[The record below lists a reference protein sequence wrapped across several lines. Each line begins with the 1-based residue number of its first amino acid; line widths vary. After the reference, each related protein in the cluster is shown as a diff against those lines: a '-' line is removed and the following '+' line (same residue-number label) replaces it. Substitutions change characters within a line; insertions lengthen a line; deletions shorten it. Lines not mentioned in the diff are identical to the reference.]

1 MKKNAFDPVRA
12 RIWALTGLMGLC
24 LLAFA
29 GVMYYTQIL
38 HGEENRAKSLASN
51 AASETVEASRGI
63 ITDRNG
69 KVLVSNRLTYT
80 LIFSA
85 KDFENDQDL
94 NAAILRLTDL
104 CTENNTVWN
113 DTLPLSKTAP
123 YSYTDAQDS
132 EGFALFLKN
141 KSIPYSKLSQVTP
154 TLQPDRFMA
163 KLRELFKIDSS
174 YTDDQA
180 RTIAGV
186 RYELAVKSLTD
197 AQYVFAD
204 DVSVELISQTADGQ
218 YQGVSTGT
226 SSARV
231 YNTEYAAHV
240 LGRLSPIYYEDWV
253 GDPENGVT
261 GYRDMEGY
269 SMNSL
274 VGREGAEKAFESY
287 LHGTKGTRIITTNE
301 EGKITGELY
310 TKEPQPGGTVAL
322 TLDIDVQE
330 DTEKSLA
337 QTIEAMTAKDGIVRG
352 GAAVVVGVGSGEVLA
367 MASYPTYNLSTFDQD
382 YSKLVSDTVGTP
394 LLNRAIGGA
403 YAPGSTFKPCTA
415 VAALESG
422 IITPSSTIVD
432 RGVYDYYKSP
442 QPRCWI
448 YNEYGGTHGRVN
460 VSQAITVSCNYFF
473 YEVGRLTGI
482 KTLADYARQFGL
494 GEYTGIEI
502 GGAGSAEAKGSMA
515 TPEFAERNGLE
526 WTDGQTL
533 TAAIGQ
539 SYDLFTPLQLAALT
553 AAGAF
558 IRIPIG
564 ISVITLQFLF
574 TAMAGVLLGP
584 GGGALSQG
592 VYVALGLVGLPIF
605 TAGGGFGYVLQPSFG
620 FLLGLIPAAAV
631 IGGLSRRSSSPV
643 RLALAC
649 GAGLA
654 VLYAV
659 GVPYM
664 ALILNG
670 YLGKG
675 ISAPALLW
683 SGMLIYLPGDAAK
696 IAVTALLCPVL
707 RRRIP
712 GLR

>member
-24 LLAFA
+24 LVAFA

-85 KDFENDQDL
+85 KEFDTDQEL

-104 CTENNTVWN
+104 CTENGTAWN
-113 DTLPLSKTAP
+113 DTLPVSRTAP
-123 YSYTDAQDS
+123 YSYTDPADG

-141 KSIPYSKLSQVTP
+141 KDIPYSTLSQVTP

-163 KLRELFKIDSS
+163 KLRQLFNIDDS
-174 YTDDQA
+174 YTEDQA

-186 RYELAVKSLTD
+186 RYELSIKSLTD

-218 YQGVSTGT
+218 YRGVSTGT

-253 GDPENGVT
+253 GDPENGIT

-287 LHGTKGTRIITTNE
+287 LHGTKGTRIITTNQ

-322 TLDIDVQE
+322 TLDIDLQE

-337 QTIEAMTAKDGIVRG
+337 QTIQAMTQKDGVVRG

-367 MASYPTYNLSTFDQD
+367 MASYPTYNLSNFDQD
-382 YSKLVSDTVGTP
+382 HSKLGSDTVGTP

-422 IITPSSTIVD
+422 ILTPSSTIVD
-432 RGVYDYYKSP
+432 RGVYDYY
-442 QPRCWI
+442 
-448 YNEYGGTHGRVN
+448 
-460 VSQAITVSCNYFF
+460 
-473 YEVGRLTGI
+473 
-482 KTLADYARQFGL
+482 
-494 GEYTGIEI
+494 
-502 GGAGSAEAKGSMA
+502 
-515 TPEFAERNGLE
+515 
-526 WTDGQTL
+526 
-533 TAAIGQ
+533 
-539 SYDLFTPLQLAALT
+539 
-553 AAGAF
+553 
-558 IRIPIG
+558 
-564 ISVITLQFLF
+564 
-574 TAMAGVLLGP
+574 
-584 GGGALSQG
+584 
-592 VYVALGLVGLPIF
+592 
-605 TAGGGFGYVLQPSFG
+605 
-620 FLLGLIPAAAV
+620 
-631 IGGLSRRSSSPV
+631 
-643 RLALAC
+643 
-649 GAGLA
+649 
-654 VLYAV
+654 
-659 GVPYM
+659 
-664 ALILNG
+664 
-670 YLGKG
+670 
-675 ISAPALLW
+675 
-683 SGMLIYLPGDAAK
+683 
-696 IAVTALLCPVL
+696 
-707 RRRIP
+707 
-712 GLR
+712 

>member
-1 MKKNAFDPVRA
+1 MMKNPHPAKRRVMILLGVFGAF
-12 RIWALTGLMGLC
+12 
-24 LLAFA
+24 LLLFGAVLYDA
-29 GVMYYTQIL
+29 QIL
-38 HGEENRAKSLASN
+38 HGSENRARSISSN
-51 AASETVEASRGI
+51 ATSEVVPASRGI

-104 CTENNTVWN
+104 CTENDTVWN

-123 YSYTDAQDS
+123 CSYTDAQDS

-174 YTDDQA
+174 YTNDQA

-337 QTIEAMTAKDGIVRG
+337 QTIEAMTAKDGTLKSRIVPTLTN
-352 GAAVVVGVGSGEVLA
+352 GSIVTDPRSSIHYIVTEYGMVNLKG
-367 MASYPTYNLSTFDQD
+367 LSTWE
-382 YSKLVSDTVGTP
+382 
-394 LLNRAIGGA
+394 RAEALIGIA
-403 YAPGSTFKPCTA
+403 H
-415 VAALESG
+415 
-422 IITPSSTIVD
+422 
-432 RGVYDYYKSP
+432 P
-442 QPRCWI
+442 QFREELI
-448 YNEYGGTHGRVN
+448 
-460 VSQAITVSCNYFF
+460 Q
-473 YEVGRLTGI
+473 
-482 KTLADYARQFGL
+482 
-494 GEYTGIEI
+494 
-502 GGAGSAEAKGSMA
+502 SAEQMHIWRKSNK
-515 TPEFAERNGLE
+515 R
-526 WTDGQTL
+526 
-533 TAAIGQ
+533 
-539 SYDLFTPLQLAALT
+539 
-553 AAGAF
+553 
-558 IRIPIG
+558 
-564 ISVITLQFLF
+564 
-574 TAMAGVLLGP
+574 
-584 GGGALSQG
+584 
-592 VYVALGLVGLPIF
+592 
-605 TAGGGFGYVLQPSFG
+605 
-620 FLLGLIPAAAV
+620 
-631 IGGLSRRSSSPV
+631 
-643 RLALAC
+643 
-649 GAGLA
+649 
-654 VLYAV
+654 
-659 GVPYM
+659 
-664 ALILNG
+664 
-670 YLGKG
+670 
-675 ISAPALLW
+675 
-683 SGMLIYLPGDAAK
+683 
-696 IAVTALLCPVL
+696 
-707 RRRIP
+707 
-712 GLR
+712 

>member
-104 CTENNTVWN
+104 CTENDTVWN

-448 YNEYGGTHGRVN
+448 YNEYGGTHGRIN
-460 VSQAITVSCNYFF
+460 VTQAITVSCNYFF

-482 KTLADYARQFGL
+482 KTLDDYATQFGL
-494 GEYTGIEI
+494 GQSTGIEI
-502 GGAGSAEAKGSMA
+502 GDTAGRLPSQNEGENLAPWAA
-515 TPEFAERNGLE
+515 F
-526 WTDGQTL
+526 GQ
-533 TAAIGQ
+533 ANQ
-539 SYDLFTPLQLAALT
+539 EYSPLQLANYIATLCGGGDRYATHLLKNVRSSGSGALEYVYDAEPVET
-553 AAGAF
+553 IAMSSENLSAVLAGMHDLATDGAVSQYFKNCIVDAAAKTGTIQTGDTKNNNGAF
-558 IRIPIG
+558 VCFAPYDDPQIAVAI
-564 ISVITLQFLF
+564 VIEKGGSGAALAS
-574 TAMAGVLLGP
+574 TAVQVLNAYFSNTSASSAITGENTLLG
-584 GGGALSQG
+584 
-592 VYVALGLVGLPIF
+592 
-605 TAGGGFGYVLQPSFG
+605 
-620 FLLGLIPAAAV
+620 
-631 IGGLSRRSSSPV
+631 
-643 RLALAC
+643 
-649 GAGLA
+649 
-654 VLYAV
+654 
-659 GVPYM
+659 
-664 ALILNG
+664 
-670 YLGKG
+670 
-675 ISAPALLW
+675 
-683 SGMLIYLPGDAAK
+683 
-696 IAVTALLCPVL
+696 
-707 RRRIP
+707 
-712 GLR
+712 

>member
-1 MKKNAFDPVRA
+1 MKKNAFDPVRV

-24 LLAFA
+24 LVVFA

-85 KDFENDQDL
+85 KEFDTDQEL

-104 CTENNTVWN
+104 CTENGTAWN
-113 DTLPLSKTAP
+113 DTLPVSRTAP
-123 YSYTDAQDS
+123 YSYTDPADG

-141 KSIPYSKLSQVTP
+141 KDIPYSKISQVTS

-163 KLRELFKIDSS
+163 KLRQLFNIDDS
-174 YTDDQA
+174 YTEDQA

-186 RYELAVKSLTD
+186 RYELTIKSLTD

-218 YQGVSTGT
+218 YRGVSTGT

-253 GDPENGVT
+253 GDPENGIT

-287 LHGTKGTRIITTNE
+287 LHGTKGTRIITTNQ

-322 TLDIDVQE
+322 TLDIDLQE

-337 QTIEAMTAKDGIVRG
+337 QTIQAMTQKDGVVRG

-382 YSKLVSDTVGTP
+382 YSKLVSDTAGTP

-482 KTLADYARQFGL
+482 KTLDDYATQFGL
-494 GEYTGIEI
+494 GQYTGIEI
-502 GGAGSAEAKGSMA
+502 GGPNSAEAKGALAS
-515 TPEFAERNGLE
+515 PEYAEANDLE
-526 WTDGQTL
+526 WSDGQTL

-539 SYDLFTPLQLAALT
+539 SYNLFTPLQLANYIATLVGNGEHYAAHLLKNVKTYNNSAVVYAYDKDPVNVVEMQDSTVEAIKTGMHDLT
-553 AAGAF
+553 TGSLSTYFSKCVVSAGAKTGTAETGVTNANNGTF
-558 IRIPIG
+558 VCFAPYDDPQIAVAV
-564 ISVITLQFLF
+564 VIEK
-574 TAMAGVLLGP
+574 
-584 GGGALSQG
+584 GGAG
-592 VYVALGLVGLPIF
+592 A
-605 TAGGGFGYVLQPSFG
+605 
-620 FLLGLIPAAAV
+620 
-631 IGGLSRRSSSPV
+631 
-643 RLALAC
+643 ALAET
-649 GAGLA
+649 A
-654 VLYAV
+654 VD
-659 GVPYM
+659 
-664 ALILNG
+664 ILNAYFSREEIG
-670 YLGKG
+670 TAIIGENT
-675 ISAPALLW
+675 LLN
-683 SGMLIYLPGDAAK
+683 
-696 IAVTALLCPVL
+696 
-707 RRRIP
+707 
-712 GLR
+712 

>member
-448 YNEYGGTHGRVN
+448 YSSYGSTHGRVN
-460 VSQAITVSCNYFF
+460 VSEAITVSCNYFF
-473 YEVGRLTGI
+473 YELGSRMTIEMLNET
-482 KTLADYARQFGL
+482 ANGL
-494 GEYTGIEI
+494 GLGVPTGIELTEKVGWVTDEASKKAAYGETGVNSQI
-502 GGAGSAEAKGSMA
+502 TAGD
-515 TPEFAERNGLE
+515 RVL
-526 WTDGQTL
+526 
-533 TAAIGQ
+533 AAIGQ
-539 SYDLFTPLQLAALT
+539 AENRFSPLQLCVYASTLANKGTRMKATFLSRVVASDYSSLIKENSPEIMSQMEIASTTYNTYIEGMRLVIAGGEGT
-553 AAGAF
+553 ARSHFGGPKDLDTFPVAVCGKTGTAQHSSGGSDHGAF
-558 IRIPIG
+558 ICFAPMEDPEIAVAVYG
-564 ISVITLQFLF
+564 EKAAHGATL
-574 TAMAGVLLGP
+574 
-584 GGGALSQG
+584 
-592 VYVALGLVGLPIF
+592 
-605 TAGGGFGYVLQPSFG
+605 
-620 FLLGLIPAAAV
+620 AAV
-631 IGGLSRRSSSPV
+631 
-643 RLALAC
+643 AED
-649 GAGLA
+649 
-654 VLYAV
+654 
-659 GVPYM
+659 
-664 ALILNG
+664 ILRA
-670 YLGKG
+670 YF
-675 ISAPALLW
+675 A
-683 SGMLIYLPGDAAK
+683 MEAASEVN
-696 IAVTALLCPVL
+696 AFENQAS
-707 RRRIP
+707 
-712 GLR
+712 